1 MKKWKV
7 YITLLMAAVLIL
19 SVTACSSRSNSDA
32 KYDMK
37 LKDGNTY
44 GYSANSTT
52 AYDMDKGEAA
62 PQEAGAYEEADMSG
76 AIKSTSTVSA
86 SVPNAQSM
94 EKIIRRI
101 NMELETQNFDEL
113 IDAINDEIK
122 RLEGYVENSS
132 ISGKRYHN
140 VNVLRRG
147 NIVARIPKDRLDE
160 FVGIVSEASNVV
172 NKAESTENVTLQY
185 VDAESRI
192 KALEIEQEKLYELL
206 GKTGTLEDILTL
218 ESRLSTIRYELENYQ
233 SQLRLYDNKVEYSTV
248 TLSIEEVER
257 MTPKEEVKDTV
268 FTRIK
273 NGFGDTI
280 YDISE
285 GFKDIVVGFAV
296 NIPYILFWVVVI
308 LFGILLARRSY
319 KKYKVRKQARQNSSS
334 GAMPNNIS
342 SKDENQSS
350 QQ

>member
-7 YITLLMAAVLIL
+7 FVTLLLAAVLIL
-19 SVTACSSRSNSDA
+19 SVTACSRSNSEA

-37 LKDGNTY
+37 SDDAGSN
-44 GYSANSTT
+44 GGSTGSSM
-52 AYDMDKGEAA
+52 AYDRDMADTAA
-62 PQEAGAYEEADMSG
+62 PQEAGAYGEELKYS
-76 AIKSTSTVSA
+76 IKNASTVTS
-86 SVPNAQSM
+86 SVPDAGTM

-101 NMELETQNFDEL
+101 NMDIETQAFDEL

-147 NIVARIPKDRLDE
+147 NIIARIPKERLDE

-172 NKAESTENVTLQY
+172 NKSESTENVTLQY
-185 VDAESRI
+185 VDAESHI

-233 SQLRLYDNKVEYSTV
+233 SQLRLYDNKVDYSTV
-248 TLSIEEVER
+248 TLNIEEVER

-273 NGFGDTI
+273 TGFGDTM
-280 YDISE
+280 YNISE
-285 GFKDIVVGFAV
+285 GLKDIVVGFAV
-296 NIPYILFWVVVI
+296 NIPYILFWMVVI
-308 LFGILLARRSY
+308 LIGFLLARRSY
-319 KKYKVRKQARQNSSS
+319 KKYKVRKQAGLNTNN
-334 GAMPNNIS
+334 GASVNNIGGNN
-342 SKDENQSS
+342 ENQNDKH
-350 QQ
+350 